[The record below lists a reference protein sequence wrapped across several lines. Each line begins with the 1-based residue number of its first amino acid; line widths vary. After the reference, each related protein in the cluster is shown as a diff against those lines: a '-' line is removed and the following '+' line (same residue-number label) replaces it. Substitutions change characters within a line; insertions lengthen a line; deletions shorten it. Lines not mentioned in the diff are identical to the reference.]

1 MKVLAESSHAFR
13 AMGSDCV
20 VRIVVDDDRA
30 GPILDRVET
39 RMNDLERRWSR
50 FIDNSE
56 LSQLNRHAG
65 DPVFVSPEMFSVVS
79 LAIDAWRATDGLFD
93 PTLLDALRE
102 AGYDGTFDELADRA
116 PFTVNNLAPHSD
128 GLNSVVLDVRSSLIH
143 GPPGLHFDLGGIGKG
158 HAADLLFAQVMEDG
172 VAGACLDFGGD
183 IRVGGESL
191 EGGGWVIVID
201 DPLHPGEDLAL
212 LGLET
217 GSVTTSS
224 RLRRKWST
232 TDGEA
237 HHLIDPS
244 TAKPS
249 RSGLAAVTVI
259 AAHAAWGEA
268 HAKAALIAGAVAGR
282 TLLERAGLSG
292 LLVADDG
299 QLITAGKF
307 NDFVVVG
314 PTLSS

>member
-1 MKVLAESSHAFR
+1 MAESSRVFR

-20 VRIVVDDDRA
+20 VRVVVDGDRA
-30 GPILDRVET
+30 EPILARVEA
-39 RMNDLERRWSR
+39 RMNDLEQRWSR

-79 LAIDAWRATDGLFD
+79 LAIDVWRATDGLFD

-102 AGYDGTFDELADRA
+102 AGYDETFDGLADRA
-116 PFTVNNLAPHSD
+116 PFEINDLASRSS
-128 GLNSVVLDVRSSLIH
+128 GLDEVVLDARTSLIH
-143 GPPGLHFDLGGIGKG
+143 GPLGLHFDLGGIGKG

-183 IRVGGESL
+183 IRVGGKSL

-201 DPLHPGEDLAL
+201 DPLHPGEDLAV

-224 RLRRKWST
+224 CLRRKWST
-232 TDGEA
+232 TDGDA

-249 RSGLAAVTVI
+249 QSGLAAVTVI

-268 HAKAALIAGAVAGR
+268 HAKAALIAGEVAGR
-282 TLLERAGLSG
+282 ALLERAGLSG